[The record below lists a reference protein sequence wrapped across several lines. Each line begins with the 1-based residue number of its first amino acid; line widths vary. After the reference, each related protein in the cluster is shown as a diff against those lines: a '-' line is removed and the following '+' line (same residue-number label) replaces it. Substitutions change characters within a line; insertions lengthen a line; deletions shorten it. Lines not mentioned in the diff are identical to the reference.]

1 MIHVYTGNGKGKT
14 TAGIGQA
21 LRAAGH
27 GYKAEIIQF
36 AKAERGGEY
45 NIIKKVFKGKK
56 IDINQFGSGKYLIP
70 GNIDNKDIE
79 KAEAGMKYAEK
90 ALKSKQTKVIVL
102 DEINVVLHYG
112 LLKIDTVKKILS
124 KYRKIKEIIL
134 TGQSCPDGII
144 KIADYVTEMKEVKHP
159 FKKGIKARRGIEY

>member
-1 MIHVYTGNGKGKT
+1 
-14 TAGIGQA
+14 
-21 LRAAGH
+21 
-27 GYKAEIIQF
+27 
-36 AKAERGGEY
+36 
-45 NIIKKVFKGKK
+45 
-56 IDINQFGSGKYLIP
+56 
-70 GNIDNKDIE
+70 
-79 KAEAGMKYAEK
+79 MKYAEK

-112 LLKIDTVKKILS
+112 LLKIDTVKKIIS